1 MEIAFAKRLKEL
13 RKEKNLLQSELAK
26 ALNTTQRKISYW
38 ESEKIEPDLASL
50 WKLSEY
56 FEVLID
62 YLIGKNDY

>member
-38 ESEKIEPDLASL
+38 ESEKIETDLASL

-56 FEVLID
+56 FEVSID

>member
-56 FEVLID
+56 FEVSID

>member
-1 MEIAFAKRLKEL
+1 MEIKFARRLKEL
-13 RKEKNLLQSELAK
+13 RKEKNLMQNELAK

-56 FEVLID
+56 FEVSID
-62 YLIGKNDY
+62 YLIGKTDY